1 MLNLLLLLVI
11 RVSCHCGNCHQVYL
25 TITTEPEPVKK
36 QEEEMAV
43 DPAEFMPEPLGFVA
57 FKGAGNRLDG
67 KKRKDTGAAGKS

>member
-11 RVSCHCGNCHQVYL
+11 RVSFHCSSHYQVYL
-25 TITTEPEPVKK
+25 TNITEPEPVKK
-36 QEEEMAV
+36 QEEEMTV
-43 DPAEFMPEPLGFVA
+43 DPAEFMPEPSGFVA